1 MKRAGVAAD
10 DAGTGREFAD
20 LYRRAVTDVYSYV
33 ASRVGDRAVAEDLTQ
48 EVFIAAAHR
57 AAAGEDVDVRWL
69 LAVARNKLVDHWRA
83 RAREDRK
90 LALVASLEPPPRQV
104 DEEPS
109 IDDAGSAS
117 EALAALNPTYQAAL
131 VLRHADELS
140 VPEVAV
146 LLGRSVE
153 ATEQVLSRA
162 RAAFRSLYREL
173 PHE

>member
-1 MKRAGVAAD
+1 MRSAGAAAD
-10 DAGTGREFAD
+10 QRGTGREFAD
-20 LYRRAVTDVYSYV
+20 FYRASVADVYSYV

-48 EVFIAAAHR
+48 DVFIAAAR
-57 AAAGEDVDVRWL
+57 RSSAGEDVDLRWL
-69 LAVARNKLVDHWRA
+69 IAVARNKLVDHWRA

-90 LALVASLEPPPRQV
+90 LALIASLEPQREHV
-104 DEEPS
+104 EDRPS

-117 EALAALNPTYQAAL
+117 AALAALNPTYQAAL

-140 VPEVAV
+140 VPAVAD

-153 ATEQVLSRA
+153 ATEQILSRA
-162 RAAFRSLYREL
+162 RAAFRTRYQEL